1 MSITYSK
8 FVSFSGPILDL
19 VLLLFVSYVQKRYQ
33 PYADIAYDDNYFYY
47 FFQLFTAIY
56 LRFYLPVNRLHAVCF
71 QEFICLTERLAPEES
86 SICGKRTRMRRL
98 QNQMIRIIQHCRFAL
113 RRSPPQDKD
122 NGTILP
128 VQCHNR
134 CIGKFFPSDSPMRVS
149 FMRTHSKNRI

>member
-71 QEFICLTERLAPEES
+71 QEFICLTCSRRILDMRKADSDEAPSKSNDSDYSALPLCAAPE
-86 SICGKRTRMRRL
+86 
-98 QNQMIRIIQHCRFAL
+98 
-113 RRSPPQDKD
+113 PPT
-122 NGTILP
+122 G
-128 VQCHNR
+128 
-134 CIGKFFPSDSPMRVS
+134 
-149 FMRTHSKNRI
+149 